1 VSAHTERMRG
11 EFERFWVR
19 LGADYAKACLEHPVV
34 PPALP
39 TARIKALVEQAY
51 FQGGLDAVSRAQTP
65 LGETFRPTD
74 PLNPHVGHL
83 CEDLEEGRWRCV
95 TCGEVRDAGRD

>member
-1 VSAHTERMRG
+1 MSAHTERIQG
-11 EFERFWVR
+11 QFVAWWDRFARHLVPVAPAGSPWIKR
-19 LGADYAKACLEHPVV
+19 LAEL
-34 PPALP
+34 
-39 TARIKALVEQAY
+39 AY
-51 FQGGLDAVSRAQTP
+51 MQGGLDAVSRAQTP

-95 TCGEVRDAGRD
+95 TCGEGRDAGTD